1 MSNVATFPKPARKS
15 RPSAITARSPSLR
28 RRLSRQRVAS
38 YGVGAVALV
47 LTGLSLSHLAEGIE
61 SLTKCSPAMARAMAT
76 GIDMGFISLELGQL
90 SIQTESLRKQV
101 SRFAKPAVVGTLV
114 VSALI
119 NGYQFAA
126 PATGIPFEIAAG
138 LLGSSIPAL
147 VYVLT
152 RVSCLMWIDSHR

>member
-1 MSNVATFPKPARKS
+1 MSNVATFPKPSRKPRS
-15 RPSAITARSPSLR
+15 VPTAKSSSFR
-28 RRLSRQRVAS
+28 RRISRQRVAS
-38 YGVGAVALV
+38 YGVGAIALV

-76 GIDMGFISLELGQL
+76 GIDLGFISLELGQL
-90 SIQTESLRKQV
+90 SIHTDALRKQV
-101 SRFAKPAVVGTLV
+101 SRFAKPAVMGTLV

-126 PATGIPFEIAAG
+126 PAAGIPFEVAAA
-138 LLGSSIPAL
+138 LLGISIPAL

-152 RVSCLMWIDSHR
+152 RVSCLMWIDCHR